1 MPWQEGRKVDERLR
15 FVARL
20 MDGEKLAA
28 LCRKFDISRQTGSKI
43 YHRYKDCGLQGLT
56 DRPRRPYSRA

>member
-1 MPWQEGRKVDERLR
+1 MPWQECRKVDERLR
-15 FVARL
+15 LVARL
-20 MDGEKLAA
+20 MDGEKMAA

-56 DRPRRPYSRA
+56 DRPRGPYSRA